1 MKLTLRLST
10 LRLVLRILPNYLN
23 LKIDAKNTS

>member
-10 LRLVLRILPNYLN
+10 LRLVLRILPNYLFTA
-23 LKIDAKNTS
+23 LHFMDLI